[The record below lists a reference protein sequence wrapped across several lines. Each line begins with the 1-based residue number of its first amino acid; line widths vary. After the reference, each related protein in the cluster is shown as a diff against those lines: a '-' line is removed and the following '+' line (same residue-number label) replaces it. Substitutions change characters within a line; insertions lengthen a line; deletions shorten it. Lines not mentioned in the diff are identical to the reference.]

1 MPFYQLYTPTDIR
14 FKAEFTATYDSFT
27 TTAITYDTGGTS
39 RGRLFKLNLLPPDLL
54 SSRADIVV
62 VVTVGIDNTIRSGDS
77 DPKFFLSDGTNG
89 IGFEMREESSAN
101 RCRGIQAIMGDTH
114 TSYTTITGADHESSF
129 LPEQFVMTM
138 KSSQRWGSCYNA
150 IDSGVIS
157 PVSYT
162 RSISLNKGLYLE
174 VYREDTSEKYVF
186 NYIMVEIH
194 EN

>member
-1 MPFYQLYTPTDIR
+1 MPLYQLYTPIDIR
-14 FKAEFTATYDSFT
+14 LKAEFTEFYDSFT
-27 TTAITYDTGGTS
+27 TTAIIYNAGGTFS
-39 RGRLFKLNLLPPDLL
+39 GRLFKLNLLPPDLL

-77 DPKFFLSDGTNG
+77 DPKFFLSDGTYG
-89 IGFEMREESSAN
+89 IGFEMREESSAD
-101 RCRGIQAIMGDTH
+101 RCRGIQAIMGDTY
-114 TSYTTITGADHESSF
+114 TSYAPIDGANHESNF

-138 KSSQRWGSCYNA
+138 KPSQRWGSCYDA

-174 VYREDTSEKYVF
+174 VYREDTSEQYVF